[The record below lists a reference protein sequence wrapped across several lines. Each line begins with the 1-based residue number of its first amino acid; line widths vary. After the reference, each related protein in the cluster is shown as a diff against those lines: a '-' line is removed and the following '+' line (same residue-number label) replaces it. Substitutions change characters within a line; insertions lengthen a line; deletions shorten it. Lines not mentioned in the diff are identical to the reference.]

1 MVPLLSRKKRTSA
14 TQTFFSCNILFFLL
28 SVRNDATGLLTGL
41 VVTKPKYHIGR
52 PFKEPNALFPTHP
65 ATAVLQT
72 NKLLLHFSSTVRT
85 DFVLFPHGYKSRLS
99 DFSRKSIMPMTTMP
113 SSFRQSL
120 TLSFTTMI
128 FLKESG
134 IWIREFCSCC
144 IFSRSGMANAD

>member
-1 MVPLLSRKKRTSA
+1 MVPLLSHKKRTSA
-14 TQTFFSCNILFFLL
+14 TQTFFSCNILLFLL

-41 VVTKPKYHIGR
+41 IVTKPKYHIGC
-52 PFKEPNALFPTHP
+52 PFKESNVPFPAHP
-65 ATAVLQT
+65 ASAVLQA
-72 NKLLLHFSSTVRT
+72 NKLLLHFSPTART
-85 DFVLFPHGYKSRLS
+85 DFVVFPHGYKSRLS
-99 DFSRKSIMPMTTMP
+99 AFSRKSIIPMTTMP

-134 IWIREFCSCC
+134 IWTREFCSCS